1 MENILKNILLVR
13 IDGQKLG
20 TAFAYKFNG
29 KKILFSAK
37 HLFLQSIS
45 KPNID
50 IEFLTPNSDF
60 QKISGKLFKH
70 QNERVDIIAIEFDDF
85 PFDGLEN
92 SLPNIEP
99 SYLSETFFIGFPF
112 GIFDNSDANMIRPF
126 IKKAS
131 VSGIRIND
139 TIKTIYLDGH
149 TNTGF
154 SGGPIFIKEGDDY
167 KIVSI
172 MSGSQSDKK
181 KWINPQDKSVI
192 EISEN
197 SGIVIT
203 MDFKH
208 ALEIVKW
215 QQEL

>member
-1 MENILKNILLVR
+1 MENILKNILLIR

-20 TAFAYKFNG
+20 TAFAYKFNE
-29 KKILFSAK
+29 KKLLFSAR
-37 HLFLQSIS
+37 HLFSQSIGKS
-45 KPNID
+45 NID
-50 IEFLTPNSDF
+50 IEYLTSNSDF
-60 QKISGKLFKH
+60 QKISGKLLKH
-70 QNERVDIIAIEFDDF
+70 QNEKVDIVAIEFDDF

-92 SLPNIEP
+92 LHSNNEP
-99 SYLSETFFIGFPF
+99 AYLIDTFFIGFPF
-112 GIFDNSDANMIRPF
+112 GIFDNSDATKIKPF

-139 TIKTIYLDGH
+139 TVKTIYLDGH

-154 SGGPIFIKEGDDY
+154 SGGPIFTKEGDDY

-203 MDFKH
+203 VDFKH
-208 ALEIVKW
+208 ALEIVK
-215 QQEL
+215 